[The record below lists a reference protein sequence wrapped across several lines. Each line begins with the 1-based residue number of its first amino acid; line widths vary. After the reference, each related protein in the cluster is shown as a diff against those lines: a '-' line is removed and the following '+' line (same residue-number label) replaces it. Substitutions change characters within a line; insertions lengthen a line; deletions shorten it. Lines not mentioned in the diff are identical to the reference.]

1 MVGLQTIGTNAWDG
15 QEDGNEEEQV
25 SCTYVL
31 SEVSVFNKRLLSG
44 WGEKRSE
51 TKNQAERRE
60 EQGRDKKRV
69 EELGRER
76 SD

>member
-1 MVGLQTIGTNAWDG
+1 MVQITGWAGRQ
-15 QEDGNEEEQV
+15 GNEEEQV

-44 WGEKRSE
+44 WGKRSE

-60 EQGRDKKRV
+60 EQGRDKK
-69 EELGRER
+69 ESGRTR
-76 SD
+76 KRGVIRR